1 VRKILAD
8 HYPRHIDDTVDA
20 AIRAGYNIILPRERM
35 RAGNGAW

>member
-8 HYPRHIDDTVDA
+8 NYPRHIADATDA

-35 RAGNGAW
+35 QAGNGVW